1 MGDLDR
7 LLPCGRVDPKTE
19 NAVGHERFTAH
30 CGCRTG
36 LDGDKHLDER
46 RHRTRVIHTIQLV
59 KSCRIVDT
67 NGLRHDFEEAGNETR
82 ASTVRLVQDRSQ
94 GGACC
99 SFDRIE
105 NEVYEESGENLRG
118 LEPDDSWHSVAAETL
133 TDWVNWNVMAPLLLE
148 TARTYRK
155 LETKKMSVT
164 ELELE
169 SLLLRKKRALTTTR
183 EVGAE
188 LALPRNLEEKT
199 SIETRETFWKRSR
212 RVPR

>member
-1 MGDLDR
+1 M
-7 LLPCGRVDPKTE
+7 
-19 NAVGHERFTAH
+19 
-30 CGCRTG
+30 
-36 LDGDKHLDER
+36 
-46 RHRTRVIHTIQLV
+46 

-67 NGLRHDFEEAGNETR
+67 NGLRHDFEDAGNEIR

-99 SFDRIE
+99 SFDKIE
-105 NEVYEESGENLRG
+105 NEVYEESRENFRG

-133 TDWVNWNVMAPLLLE
+133 TDGVNWNVMAPLLLE

-164 ELELE
+164 ELEVE

-199 SIETRETFWKRSR
+199 SIETREKFGKDQGVCRDEERSQENKKQAFQLEFDCKTR
-212 RVPR
+212 KSRNSSHKLLPRPLLDLETKKMPPKPRDSTG